1 MDKKKILVTAGP
13 VWVPIDSVRVLTNR
27 FSGRTGA
34 AIANGL
40 AREGHEVTL
49 LLGPTTVNVDVDDS
63 VCLER
68 FVYFDELRDLVEENL
83 SVTSMDAVVHTA
95 AIADYQPQEFYE
107 GKIKSKQ
114 EELLIRLKPTV
125 KIIKDIR
132 EFMPE
137 GNLIQ
142 FKLEVGLSQ
151 SDLVDV
157 AYSSLKNNSSDYVVA
172 NDLSDMRD
180 GCYRGTLIDSQKNC
194 SPIFSRNNLV
204 KKIVE
209 II

>member
-1 MDKKKILVTAGP
+1 MKRVLVTAGP
-13 VWVPIDSVRVLTNR
+13 VWVPIDSVRILTNR

-40 AREGHEVTL
+40 ARAGHEVTL
-49 LLGPTTVNVDVDDS
+49 LLGPSTVSVDVDDA
-63 VCLER
+63 VCLEK
-68 FVYFDELRDLVEENL
+68 FVYFDELRSLVEDNL
-83 SVTSMDAVVHTA
+83 KASTMDAVVHTA
-95 AIADYQPQEFYE
+95 AIADYQPQEFYQ

-132 EFMPE
+132 DLMPN

-142 FKLEVGLSQ
+142 FKLEVGLSH
-151 SDLVDV
+151 SALIDV
-157 AYSSLKNNSSDYVVA
+157 AYSSLEGNGSDFVVA
-172 NDLSDMRD
+172 NDLSDMKD
-180 GCYRGTLIDSQKNC
+180 GCYRGTLIDKDKKQ
-194 SPIFSRNNLV
+194 SPIFSRESLV
-204 KKIVE
+204 EKIIE

>member
-1 MDKKKILVTAGP
+1 MKRVLVTAGP
-13 VWVPIDSVRVLTNR
+13 VWVPIDSVRVLSNR

-40 AREGHEVTL
+40 ARAGHEVTL
-49 LLGPTTVNVDVDDS
+49 LLGPSNVNVEVGEA
-63 VCLER
+63 VCLEK
-68 FVYFDELRDLVEENL
+68 FTYFDELRSLVEDNL
-83 SVTSMDAVVHTA
+83 KASEIDAVVHTA
-95 AIADYQPQEFYE
+95 AIADYQPEEVFE

-114 EELLIRLKPTV
+114 EELLIRLKPTA

-132 EFMPE
+132 QFMPK

-151 SDLVDV
+151 NELIDV
-157 AYSSLKNNSSDYVVA
+157 AYSSLQNNNSDYVVA
-172 NDLSDMRD
+172 NDLSDMKD
-180 GCYRGTLIDSQKNC
+180 GCYRGTLIDRDKNK
-194 SPIFSRNNLV
+194 SPIFSRESLV
-204 KKIVE
+204 EKIIE